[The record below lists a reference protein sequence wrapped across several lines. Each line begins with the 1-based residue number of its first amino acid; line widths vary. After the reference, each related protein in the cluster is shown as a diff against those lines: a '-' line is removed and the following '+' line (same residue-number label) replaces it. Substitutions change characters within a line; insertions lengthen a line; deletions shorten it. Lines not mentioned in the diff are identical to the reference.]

1 MSMNQTLENQP
12 IPANSFLMN
21 NKTLEISGRSFL
33 VEKEQLQPMKAG
45 NLSTTM
51 NNLSMTASKLL
62 NASQAPSGQQL
73 NQSMSASGAP
83 PRLPT
88 SLQQVKSKSEISEI
102 IKAMARH
109 HVNQLYAEKD
119 RDVPSQ
125 PPVDTVLETARL
137 QIAPLIENLQT
148 QIVRRKEALKNAK
161 DRFLLLLNIIC
172 NQKHESI
179 NTQFNKMNPKCFFC
193 FFCDFKSQKIFKSQ
207 IYFS

>member
-51 NNLSMTASKLL
+51 NNMSMTATKLL
-62 NASQAPSGQQL
+62 NVSQAPGQQL

-88 SLQQVKSKSEISEI
+88 SLQQVKSKAEISEI

-119 RDVPSQ
+119 RDNAPTQQPSA
-125 PPVDTVLETARL
+125 DTVLETARL
-137 QIAPLIENLQT
+137 QMAPLIENLQT
-148 QIVRRKEALKNAK
+148 QIVRRKEAVKNAK
-161 DRFLLLLNIIC
+161 DRFLILLHISIIYLVNI
-172 NQKHESI
+172 N
-179 NTQFNKMNPKCFFC
+179 
-193 FFCDFKSQKIFKSQ
+193 
-207 IYFS
+207 